1 MRIEP
6 KKIMCAIDFSDFT
19 DTVLTYGK
27 TLANEFNSKLC
38 LCHVV
43 SGSFMVASHISP
55 YADYAGIEAEQ
66 ARQAQDKLA
75 KLGKDFHLDCEIMV
89 GSGYPAE
96 EIAQL
101 ARENDVD
108 MVIAATYGGSG
119 VKRFLIGSVT
129 DRLVKILSCPLLVLN
144 PSTQDLNSLSL
155 PEKKIEF
162 KKILVGCDF
171 SEGSQLAFDYALGL
185 AQEFQTKLYLAHVV
199 RPADQTGLSSSESI
213 NARQDGYPAWNM
225 ADYLE
230 LKENTK
236 IWEHQK
242 KKSLFKK
249 LENQLLS
256 KLPKDC
262 KNWCT
267 PIITILKG
275 HPYKELITYAQ
286 QEEVD
291 MIVLGIHGHNLL
303 ETFLVG
309 STTDRIISRAPCP
322 VLAVRTLVDASL
334 QDKRDE
340 ILKEVKK
347 DHIITARDIMET
359 NVIKVSPDTD
369 IISAAKILMEN
380 HINGVP
386 VVDAND
392 TLQGILC
399 QSDLIY
405 QQKKVS
411 IPPVFSM
418 LDSILPLSSSKQ
430 FDDEF
435 KKIAAINVDEAMVKN
450 PVTAHLDMPISIIA
464 SLMVEKHFH
473 TIPVVDQ
480 NKLVGVIGKED
491 VLKVLISA

>member
-19 DTVLTYGK
+19 DMVLIYGK

-55 YADYAGIEAEQ
+55 YADYAGIDVEQ
-66 ARQAQDKLA
+66 TRQAQDRLA
-75 KLGKDFHLDCEIMV
+75 KLGKDFHIDCEIMV

-101 ARENDVD
+101 ARENDVE
-108 MVIAATYGGSG
+108 MVIAATYGDSG

-144 PSTQDLNSLSL
+144 PSKQDLSSLT
-155 PEKKIEF
+155 EKKIEF

-185 AQEFQTKLYLAHVV
+185 AQEFQTKLHLAHVV
-199 RPADQTGLSSSESI
+199 RPADQTGLSSSKSI
-213 NARQDGYPAWNM
+213 NTRQDCYPAWNM

-230 LKENTK
+230 LKKNTK

-242 KKSLFKK
+242 NKSLFKK
-249 LENQLLS
+249 LENQLLN

-267 PIITILKG
+267 PIIAILKG
-275 HPYKELITYAQ
+275 HPYKELIVYAQ
-286 QEEVD
+286 KEEVD

-303 ETFLVG
+303 GKFLVG

-322 VLAVRTLVDASL
+322 VLAVRTLVDVSL
-334 QDKRDE
+334 PDKKDE
-340 ILKEVKK
+340 IFREVKQ

-359 NVIKVSPDTD
+359 NVIKVSPGTD
-369 IISAAKILMEN
+369 IIKAAKIFMEN
-380 HINGVP
+380 HINGLP
-386 VVDAND
+386 VVDVDD

-405 QQKKVS
+405 QYKKVS

-418 LDSILPLSSSKQ
+418 LDGMISLSSPKKLDNEIQ
-430 FDDEF
+430 
-435 KKIAAINVDEAMVKN
+435 KIAAVNVGQAMVKN
-450 PVTAHLDMPISIIA
+450 PVTAHLDMPISVIA